1 MNQKNVKPRSASCL
15 KQIRKIEMNLYSTY
29 RHHIHFSFFPV
40 CFSSGEA
47 IIMCV
52 CPQGADEPISC
63 QRGTLPLLHGTSSWV
78 DLPALFVP
86 WSCPH
91 FWNVQLSFHSPRKV
105 IWICLNKSLN
115 PTKNSKAKKVLVLVF
130 SPFWQENWWKG
141 LSIFW
146 HIAIKDS
153 QLSWHISLF
162 LEYQREVNNHSIL
175 SSCIRWRK
183 KKSLLGFKKAQSP
196 NIGEQCQF
204 WGHF

>member
-91 FWNVQLSFHSPRKV
+91 FWNVQLSFHSPRKK

-130 SPFWQENWWKG
+130 FSFLAGKLMKRPVNFLAHCNQG
-141 LSIFW
+141 LTALMTYQSIFR
-146 HIAIKDS
+146 IPEGS
-153 QLSWHISLF
+153 Q
-162 LEYQREVNNHSIL
+162 
-175 SSCIRWRK
+175 
-183 KKSLLGFKKAQSP
+183 
-196 NIGEQCQF
+196 
-204 WGHF
+204 